1 VARSTGSVFRPAA
14 IASNIRKCRV
24 RSLRPAGGLL
34 AVSLLL
40 LGACAATPRL
50 DSARLDPPASTDR
63 GLSAARD
70 RLAPLEDCRL
80 SVGVANDDSILYL
93 ALATGN
99 RDLQAQILRQGFIIW
114 FDPTGG
120 KARTFGVQY
129 PLGAMADAFAG
140 DAPSRPRPPE
150 GGEPDAAASR
160 QRLAEAAEAV
170 RGRMRIHF
178 TEAGDAWSLAV
189 AECRGV
195 SLSYRVEASRLVVEM
210 AIPLR
215 TGPGR
220 PYAVGADAGGAIALG
235 FQTPMLDRKALRESM
250 GGRGATGG
258 PPGGGRGGPPGGG
271 RGGPPGGMSRSD
283 ALDRWITV
291 TLAPAAP

>member
-1 VARSTGSVFRPAA
+1 M
-14 IASNIRKCRV
+14 

-50 DSARLDPPASTDR
+50 DSARLDPPASSDR

-70 RLAPLEDCRL
+70 RLAPLEDCPL

-93 ALATGN
+93 VLATGN
-99 RDLQAQILRQGFIIW
+99 RDLQAQILRQGLIIW

-120 KARTFGVQY
+120 KARTFGAQY
-129 PLGAMADAFAG
+129 PLGTMADALEDGALT
-140 DAPSRPRPPE
+140 RRRQPE
-150 GGEPDAAASR
+150 GGEQDEAARR

-178 TEAGDAWSLAV
+178 TGEGDAWSLAV

-195 SLSYRVEASRLVVEM
+195 SVSYRVEASRLVVEM
-210 AIPLR
+210 AIPLW

-220 PYAVGADAGGAIALG
+220 PYAVGAGAGGTLALG
-235 FQTPMLDRKALRESM
+235 FQTPELDREARREAM
-250 GGRGATGG
+250 GGRGGG
-258 PPGGGRGGPPGGG
+258 RGVPPGGGTGGPPGGG
-271 RGGPPGGMSRSD
+271 RGGPPGGMSRPD
-283 ALDRWITV
+283 PLDWWIIV